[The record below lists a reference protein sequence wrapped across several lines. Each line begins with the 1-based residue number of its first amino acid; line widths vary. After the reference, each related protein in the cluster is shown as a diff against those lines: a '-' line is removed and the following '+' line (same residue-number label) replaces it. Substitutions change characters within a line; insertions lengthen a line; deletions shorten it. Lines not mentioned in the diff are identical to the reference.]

1 MTWLT
6 DNFATLLVVLGI
18 ALLVL
23 EVGVFGFSLLIL
35 LFIGIACILSG
46 ILMAIGIVPQTM
58 LVAFASVALFTL
70 VLAFTLWKPLKKL
83 QDSGGNKDVK
93 GDFIGHS
100 FTLASP
106 ISATQTSLHRMSGVD
121 WKVKSAAPIAAG
133 TEVEVVKVE
142 VGEITVAVKQ

>member
-6 DNFATLLVVLGI
+6 DNFATLLVVLGVV
-18 ALLVL
+18 LLVL
-23 EVGVFGFSLLIL
+23 EVGVFGFSLFIL
-35 LFIGIACILSG
+35 FFIGLACILAG
-46 ILMAIGIVPQTM
+46 ISMAIGILPQT
-58 LVAFASVALFTL
+58 LVVAFGSVAAFSLA
-70 VLAFTLWKPLKKL
+70 LAFTLWKPLKKM

-106 ISATQTSLHRMSGVD
+106 VSSTQTSLHRMSGVD
-121 WKVKSAAPIAAG
+121 WKVKSGVPISAG
-133 TEVEVVKVE
+133 TTVEVVKVE